1 MRASSIIAV
10 FGVILMV
17 ADYVIRP
24 DGPAGWLGFVGI
36 VLALGAAVPIILGRR
51 ENV

>member
-1 MRASSIIAV
+1 MKTATTIALIGIGLI
-10 FGVILMV
+10 F
-17 ADYVIRP
+17 ADYVLRP
-24 DGPAGWLGFVGI
+24 EGPAGWVGFIGI